1 MSAISETIFD
11 TLTHPDVSVVE
22 TRRGEKFRGDG
33 FYNRADGFHTV
44 QWSLSNFIGNIG
56 IQGSLAV
63 DPQETDWFTVRLGG
77 SSEFTVDT
85 TGKISTILLNA
96 LAYTTPTSGAF
107 SYNFTGNY
115 VWVRVR
121 INDWTAGAVNSVIM
135 SH

>member
-44 QWSLSNFIGNIG
+44 QYVYTDFSGVIKIQATLS
-56 IQGSLAV
+56 V
-63 DPQETDWFTVRLGG
+63 DPLESDWFGLPETELSLVAD
-77 SSEFTVDT
+77 SAITEPQSQA
-85 TGKISTILLNA
+85 K
-96 LAYTTPTSGAF
+96 
-107 SYNFTGNY
+107 NFTGNY
-115 VWVRVR
+115 VWIRVAVDNWTQGS
-121 INDWTAGAVNSVIM
+121 INKILL